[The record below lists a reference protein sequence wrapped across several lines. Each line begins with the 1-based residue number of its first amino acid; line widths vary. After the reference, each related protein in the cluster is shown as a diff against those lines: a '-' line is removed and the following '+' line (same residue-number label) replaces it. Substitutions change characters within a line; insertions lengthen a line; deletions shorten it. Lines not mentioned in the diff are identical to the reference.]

1 LAFETLIC
9 THNNGNEGN
18 KYYDWMAMKGRI
30 DIHMT
35 EMAIRESK
43 IRNGWQ

>member
-30 DIHMT
+30 DIYMT
-35 EMAIRESK
+35 EMAIRE
-43 IRNGWQ
+43 